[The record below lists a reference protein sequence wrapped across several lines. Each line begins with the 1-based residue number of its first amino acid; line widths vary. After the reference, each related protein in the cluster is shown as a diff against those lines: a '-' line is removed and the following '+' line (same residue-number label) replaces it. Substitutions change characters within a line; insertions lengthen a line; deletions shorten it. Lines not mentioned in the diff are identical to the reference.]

1 MENPLTIQSWFKLLK
16 REYQKYLL
24 KDNDYTFLFE
34 DPPENEW
41 IAIDC
46 ETTGLDVRRD
56 EIISIAA
63 IPIKNKSLLTSERLE
78 ILIKPKQELSAQSV
92 RVHRLRTCDLE
103 QGLDSQTAAKE
114 FLHFIGSRPLVGY
127 YTEFDIAMIN
137 KIVYPILGIHLP
149 NRQLDVCNMYYDYK
163 FNQLPPY
170 QQYANADIDLRF
182 VSLMK
187 DLDLPSRHGH
197 DAFND
202 AEMAALAFVKLHE
215 LVHTS

>member
-1 MENPLTIQSWFKLLK
+1 MKSPLTLQSCYRLLK
-16 REYQKYLL
+16 KEFQKYLL
-24 KDNDYTFLFE
+24 KDKSYSFLFE
-34 DPPENEW
+34 DAPPNEW

-63 IPIKNKSLLTSERLE
+63 IPIKDMKLLTSERLE
-78 ILIKPKQELSAQSV
+78 LLIKPKQELSAQSV
-92 RVHRLRTCDLE
+92 RVHRLRACDLE
-103 QGLDSQTAAKE
+103 EGLDPQSAARQ
-114 FLHFIGSRPLVGY
+114 FLHFVGSRPIVGY

-149 NRQLDVCNMYYDYK
+149 NLQFDVCNIYYDYK
-163 FNQLPPY
+163 FKQLPPY

-187 DLDLPSRHGH
+187 DLELPSRHGH
-197 DAFND
+197 DALND
-202 AEMAALAFVKLHE
+202 AEMVALAFVKLRH
-215 LVHTS
+215 LIS